1 VSDRLFTVEQ
11 AQELLDSK
19 VREMVEQLVAER
31 LRSREMERSWNAIVI
46 AIGSN
51 GGNFRRSEVIELRD
65 RLQKLHESLR
75 ETLGELADMG
85 IQVKD
90 VDRGL
95 IDFPALID
103 GQDALLC
110 WQVGEPRIAHW
121 HTPEDGFAG
130 RRPLP

>member
-1 VSDRLFTVEQ
+1 MSDRLFTVEQ

-31 LRSREMERSWNAIVI
+31 LRSRELERSWNAIVI

-110 WQVGEPRIAHW
+110 WQLGEPRIAHW

>member
-1 VSDRLFTVEQ
+1 VSNRRLTVEE
-11 AQELLDSK
+11 AQELLDSR
-19 VREMVEQLVAER
+19 VRAMVEELVSER
-31 LRSREMERSWNAIVI
+31 RRSRDLEHAWNAIVI

-51 GGNFRRSEVIELRD
+51 GGNLRRSEVIDLRD

-75 ETLGELADMG
+75 DTLAELADLG

-95 IDFPALID
+95 IDFPAIVE

-110 WQVGEPRIAHW
+110 WQLGEPRIAHW

>member
-1 VSDRLFTVEQ
+1 MSDRLFTAEE
-11 AQELLDSK
+11 AQELLDAR
-19 VREMVEQLVAER
+19 VRKMVEELVSER
-31 LRSREMERSWNAIVI
+31 CRSRDLEHAWNAIVI

-51 GGNFRRSEVIELRD
+51 GGNLRRSEVIDLRD

-75 ETLGELADMG
+75 ETLAELADLG

-95 IDFPALID
+95 IDFPAIVE

-110 WQVGEPRIAHW
+110 WQLGEPRIAYW

>member
-19 VREMVEQLVAER
+19 VREMVEKLVAER
-31 LRSREMERSWNAIVI
+31 RRSREMERSWNAIVI

-110 WQVGEPRIAHW
+110 WQLGEPRIAHW

>member
-1 VSDRLFTVEQ
+1 
-11 AQELLDSK
+11 
-19 VREMVEQLVAER
+19 
-31 LRSREMERSWNAIVI
+31 
-46 AIGSN
+46 
-51 GGNFRRSEVIELRD
+51 
-65 RLQKLHESLR
+65 
-75 ETLGELADMG
+75 MG

-95 IDFPALID
+95 IDFPAVID

-110 WQVGEPRIAHW
+110 WQLGEPRIAYW

>member
-1 VSDRLFTVEQ
+1 MSNRRFTVEE
-11 AQELLDSK
+11 AQELLDSR
-19 VREMVEQLVAER
+19 VRKMVEELVSER
-31 LRSREMERSWNAIVI
+31 RRSRDLEHAWNAIVI

-51 GGNFRRSEVIELRD
+51 GGNLRRSEVIDLRD

-75 ETLGELADMG
+75 ETLAELADLG

-95 IDFPALID
+95 IDFPAIVE

-110 WQVGEPRIAHW
+110 WQLGEPRIAYW

>member
-1 VSDRLFTVEQ
+1 VSDRLFTVEE
-11 AQELLDSK
+11 AQELLDSR
-19 VREMVEQLVAER
+19 VREMVELLVAER
-31 LRSREMERSWNAIVI
+31 LRSRDLEHAWNAIVI

-51 GGNFRRSEVIELRD
+51 GGNFRRSEVIDLRD

-75 ETLGELADMG
+75 ETLGELADLG

-95 IDFPALID
+95 IDFPAVID

-110 WQVGEPRIAHW
+110 WQLGEPRIAHW

>member
-1 VSDRLFTVEQ
+1 MHQEDAASVFSFAHGEFERTQERGTVESV
-11 AQELLDSK
+11 A
-19 VREMVEQLVAER
+19 RE
-31 LRSREMERSWNAIVI
+31 
-46 AIGSN
+46 
-51 GGNFRRSEVIELRD
+51 NFRRSEVIDLRD

-75 ETLGELADMG
+75 ETLGELAGMG

-95 IDFPALID
+95 IDFPAVID

-110 WQVGEPRIAHW
+110 WRLGEPSIAHW

>member
-1 VSDRLFTVEQ
+1 VSDRLFTVEE
-11 AQELLDSK
+11 AQELLDAK
-19 VREMVEQLVAER
+19 IREMVEQLVAER
-31 LRSREMERSWNAIVI
+31 LRSREMERSWNAVVI

-75 ETLGELADMG
+75 ETLGELSDMG
-85 IQVKD
+85 VQVKD

-95 IDFPALID
+95 IDFPALIN

-110 WQVGEPRIAHW
+110 WQVGEPRIAYW

>member
-1 VSDRLFTVEQ
+1 VSDRLFTVEE

-31 LRSREMERSWNAIVI
+31 LRSREMERSWNAVVI

-51 GGNFRRSEVIELRD
+51 GGNFQRSEVIDLRD
-65 RLQKLHESLR
+65 RLQKLHASLR
-75 ETLGELADMG
+75 ETLAELADMG
-85 IQVKD
+85 VQVKD

-121 HTPEDGFAG
+121 HTLEDGFAG

>member
-1 VSDRLFTVEQ
+1 MSNRRFTVEE
-11 AQELLDSK
+11 AQELLDSR
-19 VREMVEQLVAER
+19 VREMVEELVSER
-31 LRSREMERSWNAIVI
+31 RRSRDLEHAWNAIVI

-51 GGNFRRSEVIELRD
+51 GGNLRRSEVIDLRD

-75 ETLGELADMG
+75 ETLAELANLG

-95 IDFPALID
+95 IDFPAIVE

-110 WQVGEPRIAHW
+110 WQLGEPRIAHW

>member
-1 VSDRLFTVEQ
+1 VSDRLFTVEE
-11 AQELLDSK
+11 AQQLLDSK

-31 LRSREMERSWNAIVI
+31 LRSREMERSWNSVVI

-51 GGNFRRSEVIELRD
+51 GGNFRRSEVTELRD

-75 ETLGELADMG
+75 ETLGELADIG

-110 WQVGEPRIAHW
+110 WQLGEPQIAYW
-121 HTPEDGFAG
+121 HTPEAGFAG
-130 RRPLP
+130 RRLLP